1 MLSGLPTYYQGRFE
15 SSVRGSFMRE
25 KSVMLP
31 PADNGR
37 ADDALR
43 WYVVYT
49 HPKQEDRV
57 VKNLRA
63 WELETFS
70 PRIKERR
77 CGQYGGPT
85 YVLKHLFPR
94 YVFARFR
101 VGRLLSKVHYTRGVN
116 QVVRFGDTPAQV
128 DDEIIQLL
136 QTHVDEE
143 GFVRL
148 GEELKRG
155 DRVVIKNGLFESF
168 VGVFE
173 HELKDTDRVSI
184 LLSTVSFQSRL
195 VIEKDLVAKI
205 D

>member
-1 MLSGLPTYYQGRFE
+1 
-15 SSVRGSFMRE
+15 
-25 KSVMLP
+25 MLP
-31 PADNGR
+31 PADNGQ
-37 ADDALR
+37 ADEALR

-63 WELETFS
+63 WQLESFS
-70 PRIKERR
+70 PRVKERR
-77 CGQYGGPT
+77 YGPYGGSK
-85 YVLKHLFPR
+85 YVQKYLFPR

-101 VGRLLSKVHYTRGVN
+101 VDRLLAKIHYTRGVN
-116 QVVRFGDTPAQV
+116 QVVSFGETPAQV
-128 DDEIIQLL
+128 DDEIIHLL

-148 GEELKRG
+148 GDGLKSG
-155 DRVVIKNGLFESF
+155 DRVVIKNGLFENF

-173 HELKDTDRVSI
+173 RELKDSDRVSI